1 MDLNELI
8 KLRQELQSIYDNET
22 AEYKKENLDE
32 NRKSAFLAE
41 LDDISTELKKV
52 DELIDIYKS
61 NDKKLIVMKLER
73 LYLRLLSGLDKEKFN
88 SLDEDEMFELFD
100 SNFPVEWVF
109 KYSLDKQ
116 EDILLDAICK
126 NKLIVPEK
134 VTDTSDV
141 VGRGV

>member
-22 AEYKKENLDE
+22 AEYKKENLDD